1 MMALFV
7 VRAESFHFSTRSST
21 MVPEN
26 LPVHWSLLTGP
37 YCVVTTLR
45 NSFRTTLTDDAANV
59 GLKYA
64 VLFDATW
71 AQHATY
77 ILPASGPGGCMK
89 TLLKLGL
96 LGEIACPAEVP
107 E

>member
-1 MMALFV
+1 
-7 VRAESFHFSTRSST
+7 

-45 NSFRTTLTDDAANV
+45 NSFRTSLTDGAANV

-64 VLFDATW
+64 VLFDATS

-77 ILPASGPGGCMK
+77 IPPRA
-89 TLLKLGL
+89 
-96 LGEIACPAEVP
+96 GESVVSKFC
-107 E
+107 